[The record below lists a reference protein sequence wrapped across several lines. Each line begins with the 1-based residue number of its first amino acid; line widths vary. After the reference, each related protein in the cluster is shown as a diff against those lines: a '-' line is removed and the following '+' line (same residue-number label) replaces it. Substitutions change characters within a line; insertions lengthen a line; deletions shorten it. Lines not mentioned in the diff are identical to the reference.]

1 MTPTVLDAILEGVRE
16 DVADRERAVPRAAL
30 AQVPVAAPRPVLAEP
45 AVKALLPPKHGA
57 MKFARGLVL
66 IDPPYEVPG
75 EIVLE
80 IEGPWLHTILFE
92 VPLLAFAGTA
102 TPTPAPAPSTSG
114 STYTVLAGDGWWII
128 SYRTGVSASILQS
141 INGMSSSTML
151 HPGMV
156 LKTTS
161 VSTSSAPAVAPAPAP
176 ASKQAAVDYVR
187 AAVRNPSSYYVWGG
201 NGPSG
206 FDCSGLTQQA
216 MAQAGIS
223 IPRRAGDQYL
233 AAKSYVPISQAQPGD
248 LVFYANQ
255 STGRIYHTAMYM
267 GGGQLAH
274 ALNEDA
280 GLVFTSTTIM
290 KSDMLAVAARY

>member
-1 MTPTVLDAILEGVRE
+1 MSVTSSHAAARRAPRTAAAS
-16 DVADRERAVPRAAL
+16 VALALGAAAL
-30 AQVPVAAPRPVLAEP
+30 TGVGTVSVAETAQAAETTYTVRSGDGWWIIAQRTGVSMSTLQSLNGMTAATMLHPGMVL
-45 AVKALLPPKHGA
+45 K
-57 MKFARGLVL
+57 
-66 IDPPYEVPG
+66 
-75 EIVLE
+75 
-80 IEGPWLHTILFE
+80 TS
-92 VPLLAFAGTA
+92 GTA
-102 TPTPAPAPSTSG
+102 TPAPAPATSG

-128 SYRTGVSASILQS
+128 SYRTGVSASVLQS
-141 INGMSSSTML
+141 INGMTASTML

-161 VSTSSAPAVAPAPAP
+161 DSSSSAPTVAPASATS
-176 ASKQAAVDYVR
+176 SKQAAVDYVR

-248 LVFYANQ
+248 LIFYANQ
-255 STGRIYHTAMYM
+255 STGRIFHVAMYM

-290 KSDMLAVAARY
+290 QSNMLAVAARY

>member
-1 MTPTVLDAILEGVRE
+1 TTSAPLPLP
-16 DVADRERAVPRAAL
+16 PRAPL
-30 AQVPVAAPRPVLAEP
+30 PVSKAGRRSTSARPPSRKPRP
-45 AVKALLPPKHGA
+45 
-57 MKFARGLVL
+57 
-66 IDPPYEVPG
+66 
-75 EIVLE
+75 
-80 IEGPWLHTILFE
+80 
-92 VPLLAFAGTA
+92 
-102 TPTPAPAPSTSG
+102 
-114 STYTVLAGDGWWII
+114 
-128 SYRTGVSASILQS
+128 
-141 INGMSSSTML
+141 SS
-151 HPGMV
+151 
-156 LKTTS
+156 
-161 VSTSSAPAVAPAPAP
+161 
-176 ASKQAAVDYVR
+176 
-187 AAVRNPSSYYVWGG
+187 YVWGG

-255 STGRIYHTAMYM
+255 STGRIFHVAMYM

-290 KSDMLAVAARY
+290 KSNMLAVAARY

>member
-1 MTPTVLDAILEGVRE
+1 MAGESRT
-16 DVADRERAVPRAAL
+16 VPRNPLRDPRDRRLTRIAGPSALVLFGVTGDLAKKKLLPAMYDL
-30 AQVPVAAPRPVLAEP
+30 AQRG
-45 AVKALLPPKHGA
+45 LLPPAFSLVGFGRRDWSDEE
-57 MKFARGLVL
+57 FA
-66 IDPPYEVPG
+66 
-75 EIVLE
+75 
-80 IEGPWLHTILFE
+80 
-92 VPLLAFAGTA
+92 
-102 TPTPAPAPSTSG
+102 
-114 STYTVLAGDGWWII
+114 
-128 SYRTGVSASILQS
+128 
-141 INGMSSSTML
+141 
-151 HPGMV
+151 
-156 LKTTS
+156 
-161 VSTSSAPAVAPAPAP
+161 
-176 ASKQAAVDYVR
+176 DYVR

-255 STGRIYHTAMYM
+255 STGRIYHAAMYM